1 MKKLEGKLPLL
12 AFVVA
17 AFAAVAFTSPNE
29 LPGNS
34 TMVWAEDPLNPETY
48 IDVTEIVDQ
57 NKYKCEASSLE
68 CRVAFT
74 DDDPINGE
82 KTVIQSGEF
91 VEL

>member
-1 MKKLEGKLPLL
+1 MKKLEGKLPLI

-34 TMVWAEDPLNPETY
+34 TLVWTPDPQNPGEY
-48 IDVTEIVDQ
+48 IDITAISNQ
-57 NKYKCEASSLE
+57 NQYRCEDSSLE

-74 DDDPINGE
+74 DDDPENGE
-82 KTVIQSGEF
+82 KTVLQFGDFIA
-91 VEL
+91 L